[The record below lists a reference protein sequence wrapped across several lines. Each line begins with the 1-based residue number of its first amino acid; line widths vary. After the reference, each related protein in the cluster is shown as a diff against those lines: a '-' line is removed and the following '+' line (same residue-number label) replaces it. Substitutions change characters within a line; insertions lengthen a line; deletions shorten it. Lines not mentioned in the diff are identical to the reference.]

1 MVARLYKELKLI
13 DGEKSS
19 ASYYPVD
26 FSSKGNLKIAK
37 SGVSLGNE
45 KIIAFEKVKWSC
57 KNILLILLNNA
68 LNTDQISKYSIID
81 FSDAF

>member
-1 MVARLYKELKLI
+1 MCIR
-13 DGEKSS
+13 DRKSS

-45 KIIAFEKVKWSC
+45 KIIAFEKVK
-57 KNILLILLNNA
+57 
-68 LNTDQISKYSIID
+68 
-81 FSDAF
+81 